1 MSYTRDSVPDL
12 TGRTAVITGANGGLG
27 LQTTSV
33 LADKGAHVVM
43 AVRNKDKA
51 ARAVREI
58 RAHTPGASL
67 ELVSLDLASQASVR
81 SAAAQIHT
89 AHDTLDILV
98 NNAGLMATP
107 EQQTEDG
114 YEMQLAVN
122 HLGHWTLTA
131 LLIPALLA
139 APAARVVTVTSTA
152 HHFGRAVDPDN
163 PHLHGAY
170 DPWRAYGQSK
180 LANYHFALA
189 LQREFDRAG
198 VRAQSLLAHPGLSH
212 SDLQTRTV
220 REGGSGWM
228 GPLWAWL
235 ARHTGMSVEDG
246 AMPQI
251 RAATD
256 PQAKGGDFYGP
267 RFVNFGDA
275 VRLPRLRPGSDQAI
289 RRLWDVS
296 ERETGIPLTI
306 QSA

>member
-1 MSYTRDSVPDL
+1 MPRDRFD
-12 TGRTAVITGANGGLG
+12 
-27 LQTTSV
+27 
-33 LADKGAHVVM
+33 
-43 AVRNKDKA
+43 
-51 ARAVREI
+51 
-58 RAHTPGASL
+58 
-67 ELVSLDLASQASVR
+67 
-81 SAAAQIHT
+81 T

-220 REGGSGWM
+220 REGGGGWM
-228 GPLWAWL
+228 GRLWAWL
-235 ARHTGMSVEDG
+235 ARHTGMDVERRRHAPDPCRHRPAG
-246 AMPQI
+246 QRRGVLRTPLRQLRPC
-251 RAATD
+251 RAAAATASRAD
-256 PQAKGGDFYGP
+256 E
-267 RFVNFGDA
+267 
-275 VRLPRLRPGSDQAI
+275 AI